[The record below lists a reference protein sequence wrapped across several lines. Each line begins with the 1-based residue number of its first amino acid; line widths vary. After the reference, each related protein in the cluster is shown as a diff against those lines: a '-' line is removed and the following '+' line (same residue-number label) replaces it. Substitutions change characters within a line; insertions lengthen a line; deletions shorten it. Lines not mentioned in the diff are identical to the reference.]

1 MLSEDF
7 LNKMMKDLRQVIIE
21 RKPLQHMTN
30 LIKDIPKDEVVKII
44 NCYPGNQQNHLTLL
58 NLSFHFLHRT
68 KTIKYSEFLL
78 ANGANPNL
86 EFKQSSEMLFN
97 NEMICT
103 KTMTPIMFQ
112 SRIGNEKNVELL
124 IKYGADIYKKDKSGK
139 NSIDHA
145 IEGKN
150 IEVIKKLKN
159 KKMMDVSRITKIFYN
174 FSDLND
180 DCIQHIVSFCF

>member
-1 MLSEDF
+1 
-7 LNKMMKDLRQVIIE
+7 
-21 RKPLQHMTN
+21 
-30 LIKDIPKDEVVKII
+30 
-44 NCYPGNQQNHLTLL
+44 
-58 NLSFHFLHRT
+58 
-68 KTIKYSEFLL
+68 
-78 ANGANPNL
+78 
-86 EFKQSSEMLFN
+86 
-97 NEMICT
+97 
-103 KTMTPIMFQ
+103 MTPIMFQ

-124 IKYGADIYKKDKSGK
+124 IKYGADIYKKDKNGK